1 MTQDIVHK
9 EKVFPQNEFF
19 YDSSNYWIEKIILE
33 SGLKA
38 KIFITGGLGKVIQ
51 PLLNLKS
58 QYEENLTLDGLEEI
72 YKLNN

>member
-1 MTQDIVHK
+1 MI
-9 EKVFPQNEFF
+9 
-19 YDSSNYWIEKIILE
+19 DSMIEKIILE
-33 SGLKA
+33 SGLKP

>member
-1 MTQDIVHK
+1 MI
-9 EKVFPQNEFF
+9 
-19 YDSSNYWIEKIILE
+19 DSMIEKIILE